1 MWFRWMI
8 CLGVGEGDGGEA
20 EVFCLE
26 RLHSD
31 YDMLGLLGSHYHPE
45 VIAEVS
51 DARTMQTS

>member
-1 MWFRWMI
+1 MI

-31 YDMLGLLGSHYHPE
+31 YDILGLLGSHYHPE
-45 VIAEVS
+45 VIAEES
-51 DARTMQTS
+51 DARTIQTS